1 MNEVK
6 GDLIEIAKQGKFD
19 VIIHGC
25 NCFNTMGAGIAKKIK
40 NNWPEAYKE
49 DCKTIK
55 GDKTKLGTYT
65 MVNVG
70 NLIIVNAYTQY
81 HYGKNQDYEIN
92 YKAISEVFKKI
103 KTDFTGKKIGFP
115 KIGAGLAGGD
125 WNIISN
131 IINNELNGE
140 DYTCVLYNK

>member
-1 MNEVK
+1 MKFVN
-6 GDLIEIAKQGKFD
+6 GDLIELAKQGKFD

-25 NCFNTMGAGIAKKIK
+25 NCFNTMGAGIAKNIKKI
-40 NNWPEAYKE
+40 WPVSYME
-49 DCKTIK
+49 DYKTIK
-55 GDKTKLGTYT
+55 GDKNKLGTYT

-81 HYGKNQDYEIN
+81 KYGANQDYETN
-92 YKAISEVFKKI
+92 YKAIQSVFKKI

-125 WNIISN
+125 WSIISN
-131 IINNELNGE
+131 IIDNELNGE
-140 DYTCVLYNK
+140 DYTCVLYI